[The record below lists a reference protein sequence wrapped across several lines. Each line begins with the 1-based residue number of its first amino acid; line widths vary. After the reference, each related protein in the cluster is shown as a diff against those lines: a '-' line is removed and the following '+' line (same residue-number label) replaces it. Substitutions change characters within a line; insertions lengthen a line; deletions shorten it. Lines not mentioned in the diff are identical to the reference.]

1 MAKTI
6 TRLPQPPTTAE
17 PQNFDDR
24 ADAFV
29 GALPAFVT
37 EANELAAEV
46 EESLQTVQ
54 TLKENADA
62 SKQSA
67 QTSAQT
73 ASEAK
78 EAAARSAN
86 EAASSAQAA
95 EQIKTQTQ
103 TLAEAALSSA
113 QAAKQ
118 SEQAAEQTKTELQTA
133 TNTLEQMKSIVKD
146 GFIDDDAQSETKTY
160 SSKKIVELNEALSAD
175 VTQEIKRVDD
185 SIRADAIKGNL
196 NLPSPFESDLAMWD
210 YMEQTK
216 ALFADNNAL
225 AVFFKDW
232 GVGISK
238 SFAGHTLYPNLDK
251 KIRYSERFD
260 SIINATAVLDDD
272 GNVVAATGGR
282 DDYILAPKGWTL
294 LKKQNKDGVNIN
306 SNSKIRGVASKF
318 ILYRLSGDDVAVFGP
333 SKNDDILE
341 YLYKTSI
348 PGLSQ
353 NTGIYYVFYDLLK
366 VFKQDGSSQTFK
378 ITNKNISQIADID
391 LPKVENSL
399 RSGSNPFY
407 KDFLLYKNTLYR
419 ADGTIKTPPICG
431 EALGFLGGTPYLLQ
445 GLKSSSGVATV
456 YFIYDIERGKRC
468 VLLPLDKTPISAYLE
483 SDGYVYILFTDSVVK
498 IPAKYLTGA
507 NFKGE

>member
-1 MAKTI
+1 MKQI
-6 TRLPQPPTTAE
+6 TKLPQPPTTAE

-29 GALPAFVT
+29 SALPAFVT

-62 SKQSA
+62 SKQAA

-78 EAAARSAN
+78 EAAARSAS
-86 EAASSAQAA
+86 EAESSAQAA

-146 GFIDDDAQSETKTY
+146 GFIDDTAQSETKTY
-160 SSKKIVELNEALSAD
+160 SSKKISELNETLKTD

-185 SIRADAIKGNL
+185 GIRADAIKGNL
-196 NLPSPFESDLAMWD
+196 NLPSPLESDLAMWD
-210 YMEQTK
+210 YMEQTE
-216 ALFADNNAL
+216 ALFYDNNAL

-238 SFAGHTLYPNLDK
+238 SFAGNTLYPNLDK
-251 KIRYSERFD
+251 KIRHNERLG
-260 SIINATAVLDDD
+260 SINNATAVLDDD
-272 GNVVAATGGR
+272 GNAVAATGGR
-282 DDYILAPKGWTL
+282 DDYILTPKGWTL
-294 LKKQNKDGVNIN
+294 LKKQNKDGVSIN

-318 ILYRLSGDDVAVFGP
+318 ILYRLSGDDVAVFGL

-348 PGLSQ
+348 LGLSQ

-391 LPKVENSL
+391 LPNVENSL

-407 KDFLLYKNTLYR
+407 KDFLLHKNTLYR
-419 ADGTIKTPPICG
+419 ADGTIKTPPIYG

-498 IPAKYLTGA
+498 TPAKYLTGA